1 MPKGLKFRSST
12 LARSIRVLP
21 RRDRPRIILVVV
33 LQFGLSLVD
42 LLGVAAVGV
51 LGALSVTG
59 IQSQEPGSRVSWV
72 LETLRISNLDF
83 QTQVAILGLTAAT
96 VFILR
101 TFASIYIT
109 RKILHFLS
117 KRGAEISSVLVR
129 KLLQQPLLRV
139 YERSTQ
145 ETVYSLTAGVTAI
158 VLSIL
163 GTSLAIVADASLLLV
178 LLIGLFIV
186 DPVVACSSLI
196 FFGALGF
203 SLYRSMNVK
212 AHHLGYINS
221 TLSIQVNEKIIE
233 VLDTY
238 RESVVRNRRAYYAR
252 EIGKLQLKLADT
264 LAEIQ
269 FMPNVS
275 KYVIESGM
283 IVGAV
288 LISGVQFALQDA
300 KHAIAALSVFLAAG
314 TRIAPAIMRLQQSL
328 IQSKS
333 GKGIAEP
340 TLRLIESLQSTPD
353 SNEIIETL
361 SVEHKDFQP
370 TIKIKQA
377 SIIYPGKNQ
386 YALDKINFSL
396 SAGKIAAIVGP
407 SGAGKTS
414 LVDTLLGVLE
424 LSDGQV
430 EISNVSPSDAVEK
443 WPGAI
448 AYVPQEVVII
458 NSSIREN
465 IALGF
470 ATIESVDELCWEALE
485 IAQLDDYVKNLPEG
499 LDTQVGEKG
508 ARLSGGQRQ
517 RLGIA
522 RAMFTKPKLLVL
534 DEATSSLDGQTEVD
548 LSGAI
553 SSLKGVVTVVMI
565 AHRLS
570 TVRNADTLLYLDK
583 GKIVAEGSFEEVRAL
598 VPDFDR
604 QAELMGL

>member
-1 MPKGLKFRSST
+1 MPKRLNFRSST
-12 LARSIRVLP
+12 LARAIRVLP
-21 RRDRPRIILVVV
+21 TRDRPRIILVVL

-42 LLGVAAVGV
+42 LLGVAAVGI

-59 IQSQEPGSRVSWV
+59 IQSQEPGNRVSSV
-72 LETLRISNLDF
+72 LESLRISNLDF
-83 QTQVAILGLTAAT
+83 QSQVAILGLIAAA

-101 TFASIYIT
+101 TIASIYIT

-129 KLLQQPLLRV
+129 KLLKQPLLRV
-139 YERSTQ
+139 YEKSTQ

-163 GTSLAIVADASLLLV
+163 GTSLAIVADTSLLIV
-178 LLIGLFIV
+178 LLIGLFVV
-186 DPVVACSSLI
+186 DPIVACSSLI
-196 FFGALGF
+196 FFGVLGF
-203 SLYRSMNVK
+203 ALYKSMNVK
-212 AHHLGYINS
+212 AHQLGYINS
-221 TLSIQVNEKIIE
+221 TLSIQINEKIIE

-238 RESVVRNRRAYYAR
+238 RETVVRNRRAYYST

-288 LISGVQFALQDA
+288 LISGIQFTLQDA
-300 KHAIAALSVFLAAG
+300 RHAIAALSVFLAAG

-333 GKGIAEP
+333 GMGIAEP
-340 TLRLIESLQSTPD
+340 TLKLIESLQSIPD
-353 SNEIIETL
+353 SNDV
-361 SVEHKDFQP
+361 VESLNIDHKGFEP
-370 TIKIKQA
+370 TIKINQA
-377 SIIYPGKNQ
+377 SVIYPGKNV
-386 YALDKINFSL
+386 YALDSVQFNL
-396 SAGKIAAIVGP
+396 SAGKFAAIVGP

-414 LVDTLLGVLE
+414 LVDALLGVLD
-424 LSDGQV
+424 LTDGQI
-430 EISNVSPSDAVEK
+430 EISNVPPSEAVDR

-470 ATIESVDELCWEALE
+470 APIESVDKLCWEALE
-485 IAQLDDYVKNLPEG
+485 VAQLDDFVRKLPDG

-508 ARLSGGQRQ
+508 TRLSGGQRQ

-534 DEATSSLDGQTEVD
+534 DEATSSLDGQTELD

-553 SSLKGVVTVVMI
+553 SSLQGAVTVVMI

-570 TVRNADTLLYLDK
+570 TVRDADTLVYLDK
-583 GKIVAEGSFEEVRAL
+583 GRVVAEGKFDEVRAK

-604 QAELMGL
+604 QAQLMGL